1 MPIEFRILGPLEA
14 FKDGHVLALGGA
26 KQRAVL
32 ALLLLTANERV
43 SAERLIEELWHG
55 SSPPTAA
62 KSLQMHVARLRQA
75 LGESDSAQP
84 DAVVQ
89 TLPSG
94 YRICVE
100 QGALDRERF
109 ETAVS

>member
-1 MPIEFRILGPLEA
+1 
-14 FKDGHVLALGGA
+14 
-26 KQRAVL
+26 
-32 ALLLLTANERV
+32 
-43 SAERLIEELWHG
+43 
-55 SSPPTAA
+55 
-62 KSLQMHVARLRQA
+62 MHVARLRQA

-109 ETAVS
+109 EAAVSRRPIGDLMKRLLHLGSVLDADSISDRLEFLSDW